1 MWYYSSDTRITPSS
15 ALEAKSQ
22 EAYLLFYDKDEPQEV
37 VEVRYVT
44 DMSTAKENSQHQKA
58 SRQNQEVNLGR
69 PLPIKSSIPPSYYAF
84 DGGAKNPGILKTA
97 VGSTPSK
104 HSQLDDDSIHKAK
117 AVAMVGVSIENH
129 PRTEGWEPTDIR
141 QLMESF

>member
-1 MWYYSSDTRITPSS
+1 MLLTCLLQRKILSTKRRADRI
-15 ALEAKSQ
+15 
-22 EAYLLFYDKDEPQEV
+22 
-37 VEVRYVT
+37 RG
-44 DMSTAKENSQHQKA
+44 
-58 SRQNQEVNLGR
+58 VNLGR

-117 AVAMVGVSIENH
+117 AVAMAGVSIENH
-129 PRTEGWEPTDIR
+129 PRTEGWEPTDVEKLLPVKHKATDGKLLNFVIDYVF
-141 QLMESF
+141 LMMTNNQKLQES